1 MAPDPRAPQDAG
13 VSARSLPDLSR
24 EEIRRYSRH
33 LLLPEVGLEG
43 QRTLKA
49 SSVLCIGAGGL
60 GSPVSMY
67 LAAAGVGTLALVD
80 DDVVDL
86 SNLQRQ
92 VVHATSAVGEPKVR
106 SAARC
111 LAGLNPDVKV
121 IAHHARLTRENA
133 FDLLAGCDL
142 VVDCTD
148 NFATRY
154 LVNDACVLAGRPYV
168 YGSVFRFEG
177 QASVLAA
184 SGGPCYRCLFPEP
197 PPAGLVPSCA
207 EGGVLGVLPGII
219 GSIQA
224 NEAIKLLLGAGTPL
238 VGRLLIFDALDLH
251 FREVRLPRDPD
262 CPVCGTHPTIVELQD
277 YEELCGGA
285 AEARAL
291 AGRDMSPLELKRRL
305 DERQPTVLLDVR
317 EPMEYRI
324 VNLPG
329 SILIPLG
336 QLPDRAA
343 GLDPSASYVVY
354 CHHGVRSVGAVEFM
368 RGLGLKA
375 WNLAGGIAAWTD
387 QVDPTLPRY

>member
-1 MAPDPRAPQDAG
+1 MP
-13 VSARSLPDLSR
+13 RSLPDLSR

-33 LLLPEVGLEG
+33 LLLPEVGLDG

-49 SSVLCIGAGGL
+49 ASVLCIGVGGL

-67 LAAAGVGTLALVD
+67 LAAAGVGTLGLVD
-80 DDVVDL
+80 DDLVDL

-92 VVHATSAVGEPKVR
+92 VVHGTAAVGEPKAL
-106 SAARC
+106 SAARR
-111 LAGLNPDVKV
+111 LADLNPAVRLV
-121 IAHHARLTRENA
+121 PQAVRLTRENA
-133 FDLLAGCDL
+133 RELLAGYDL

-154 LVNDACVLAGRPYV
+154 LVNDACVLGGRPYV

-177 QASVLAA
+177 QVSVFAA
-184 SGGPCYRCLFPEP
+184 GGGPCYRCLFPEP
-197 PPAGLVPSCA
+197 PPAGLVPSCS

-224 NEAIKLLLGAGTPL
+224 NEAIKLLLGAGDPL
-238 VGRLLIFDALDLH
+238 VGRLLVFDALDLH
-251 FREVRLPRDPD
+251 FREVRLARDPD
-262 CPVCGTHPTIVELQD
+262 CPVCGTHPSITELPD
-277 YEELCGGA
+277 YEELCGSG

-291 AGRDMSPLELKRRL
+291 ADRDIDPLELKRRL
-305 DERQPTVLLDVR
+305 DERQAVVLLDVR
-317 EPMEYRI
+317 EPMEHRI

-329 SILIPLG
+329 SILVPLG
-336 QLPDRAA
+336 QLADRA
-343 GLDPSASYVVY
+343 GQLDPSANYVVY
-354 CHHGVRSVGAVEFM
+354 CHHGVRSAGAVEFL

-375 WNLAGGIAAWTD
+375 WNLAGGLAAWTD